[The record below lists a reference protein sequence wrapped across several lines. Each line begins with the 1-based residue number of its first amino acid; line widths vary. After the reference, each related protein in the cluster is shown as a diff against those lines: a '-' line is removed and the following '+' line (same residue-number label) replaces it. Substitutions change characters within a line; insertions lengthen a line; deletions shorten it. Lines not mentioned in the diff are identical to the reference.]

1 MGLSA
6 RRLIS
11 ITLANRRIAAVSA
24 RICSLRMCRIAVG
37 AWQLEERARLAIRL
51 CGFGALPL
59 GDNFFQLRA
68 KLGALRVSQIDLSA
82 QLIQLLGM
90 FCAQLITAAA
100 IIVS

>member
-1 MGLSA
+1 
-6 RRLIS
+6 
-11 ITLANRRIAAVSA
+11 
-24 RICSLRMCRIAVG
+24 MCRIAVG

-100 IIVS
+100 IIVSTFVEKFVAMLAQRLANCLGHVRPLA